1 MRNLSD
7 EQLLELGFPAS
18 LSFIRMKGLYPESV
32 ISRFDFVLTGD
43 NQMKMLEFNS
53 DTPTFIME
61 CFQMNGEVCKK
72 LGYDDPNLGQE
83 RLLSSGVTKAVMEA
97 TKGIDN
103 PNVVLQ
109 RIMSILRIGIRL
121 CI

>member
-1 MRNLSD
+1 
-7 EQLLELGFPAS
+7 
-18 LSFIRMKGLYPESV
+18 MKGLYPESV

-43 NQMKMLEFNS
+43 NQIKMLEFNS